1 MKKIKNKKC
10 KECGAIYTPFNSLQQ
25 VCSPKCASIL
35 AEKKVWKKKKAEL
48 ICKSRTRTE
57 WLNMLQVLFNKH
69 IRLRDKDKGCISCG
83 KPLKEGN
90 TDAGHL
96 WPTKYSNIRFNEF
109 NVNSQCSRPCN
120 KDKSGDI
127 NNYRMNFVKRYSEE
141 KLKELDEIAHIE
153 KKYTIE
159 EIQELIKIYKLKIKE
174 HEKSRR

>member
-1 MKKIKNKKC
+1 MKKIKDKKC
-10 KECGAIYTPFNSLQQ
+10 KECGTIYTPFNSLQQ

-35 AEKKVWKKKKAEL
+35 AEKKVWKNKKADF
-48 ICKSRTRTE
+48 IKNIKTKQDYIKT
-57 WLNMLQVLFNKH
+57 LQTVFNKF
-69 IRLRDKDKGCISCG
+69 IRLRDKNKGCISCG

-109 NVNSQCSRPCN
+109 NVNGQCSRPCN

-127 NNYRMNFVKRYSEE
+127 NNYRINFVKRYSEE
-141 KLKELDEIAHIE
+141 KLKQLDEIAHIE

-174 HEKSRR
+174 HGK